1 MPRWKQILAGRVSQF
16 ARLSHITEWGGLEIL
31 GRLAIGVL
39 GGTSRSWFG
48 QTRKWRKNSVHVVR
62 PLRVVRIEAQP
73 YEW

>member
-39 GGTSRSWFG
+39 GGTSRS
-48 QTRKWRKNSVHVVR
+48 
-62 PLRVVRIEAQP
+62 
-73 YEW
+73 